1 MNAPKTKPTKEKEA
15 EYLEPSFRGTLVK
28 DWWTEGEPERYVV
41 HSGNVADIRRASAA
55 VTTIARLVHNSLS
68 EPLMSGGEPLGA
80 PAHLGLLNAL
90 EIVGAHL
97 HEVAEHM
104 FEDAKLG
111 AEILGEREPW
121 LARREDTAS

>member
-1 MNAPKTKPTKEKEA
+1 MSAPKTKPSKEKED
-15 EYLEPSFRGTLVK
+15 EYLKPSFRGALVK
-28 DWWTEGEPERYVV
+28 DWWTEGEPERYVI
-41 HSGNVADIRRASAA
+41 HSGHVADIRRASAA
-55 VTTIARLVHNSLS
+55 VTTIARLVHNSIS
-68 EPLMSGGEPLGA
+68 EPLMSGVEPLGA

-121 LARREDTAS
+121 LARQVE